1 MRQARGCQPHRSA
14 LPFALPFLPSESD
27 VGRFRVRHR
36 RSVSLG
42 KTTGQYAW
50 RTSVNYEAQFIHA
63 GQTFFFNDGGYTEL
77 SANVYYE
84 YITDSLQLNRGDPA
98 AGSRAER
105 RRRSTR
111 P

>member
-1 MRQARGCQPHRSA
+1 LGHVVGVDENIRFGGVVDWNS
-14 LPFALPFLPSESD
+14 FLAKSETP
-27 VGRFRVRHR
+27 GR
-36 RSVSLG
+36 
-42 KTTGQYAW
+42 TTGQDAW

-84 YITDSLQLNRGDPA
+84 YITDSLRLNRGDPA
-98 AGSRAER
+98 AGSGAEP